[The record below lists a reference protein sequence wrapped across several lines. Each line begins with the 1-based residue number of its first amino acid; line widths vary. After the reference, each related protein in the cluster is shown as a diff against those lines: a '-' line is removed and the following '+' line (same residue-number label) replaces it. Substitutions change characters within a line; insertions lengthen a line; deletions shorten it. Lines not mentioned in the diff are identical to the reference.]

1 MTVTAPPCR
10 TVLQAGFAAASVA
23 VVANACGK
31 NEKDQA
37 EESPIRGIISR
48 KLIYNQIFKLAL
60 CLVDRTMILKVL
72 QSPPPA
78 GRIRNPFGGRGA
90 KKARI
95 FSRFQSS
102 RSWPSEAIPLGHSG
116 LALLNFSG
124 QGSCRL
130 QLSGYCTCASHLPLT
145 QRGRPWSGSRSP
157 WHRDPCGAR

>member
-60 CLVDRTMILKVL
+60 RLVDRTMILKVL

-78 GRIRNPFGGRGA
+78 GRIRNPFGGRGG
-90 KKARI
+90 KKSKD
-95 FSRFQSS
+95 FF
-102 RSWPSEAIPLGHSG
+102 AIPIVEE
-116 LALLNFSG
+116 LAV
-124 QGSCRL
+124 
-130 QLSGYCTCASHLPLT
+130 
-145 QRGRPWSGSRSP
+145 
-157 WHRDPCGAR
+157 